1 MKLQCES
8 VRLYKILAPGR
19 HTKHI
24 GFNNLCDPVAFAD
37 HASTGNSP

>member
-24 GFNNLCDPVAFAD
+24 GFNNLRDPVALAD
-37 HASTGNSP
+37 RASTGNSP